1 MRNRFRIGVA
11 AGLIIV
17 GIAGCREGREIAR
30 GDYDADGTAT
40 GDGVH
45 GEAGG
50 SNGAGGAAMG
60 SGGSGGAPYPG
71 TGGALDA
78 GAPDHPSGT
87 GGMATGTGGAR
98 AGTGGMG
105 VGGMGAPG
113 TGVGGTIAGTGGMGV
128 GGTIVGTGGMG
139 VGGTIAGTGG
149 ATPGTGGSPPN
160 LLGVAQ
166 ALNGQM
172 LLVPCLLDTAASV
185 CSTQLAG
192 CPAANATDRALSG
205 ALLTDSTVMLAGTTG
220 QAYTITLHVQGE
232 VSSKTYTGS
241 VDANNVLAS
250 PMANGFATGGTP
262 TTADAYEVFMLRV
275 TNPGGATHTD
285 YFLNSLAPPGVS
297 NHTTYGID
305 YTAQIQAQGGATIR
319 LVASDPNCS
328 AIKNCGPVQ
337 NDGTVCAGP
346 IVLSNVEPTVISMNP
361 TISFTVPYNG
371 EWIALTVKDVT
382 SP

>member
-1 MRNRFRIGVA
+1 V
-11 AGLIIV
+11 
-17 GIAGCREGREIAR
+17 
-30 GDYDADGTAT
+30 
-40 GDGVH
+40 
-45 GEAGG
+45 
-50 SNGAGGAAMG
+50 
-60 SGGSGGAPYPG
+60 
-71 TGGALDA
+71 
-78 GAPDHPSGT
+78 
-87 GGMATGTGGAR
+87 
-98 AGTGGMG
+98 
-105 VGGMGAPG
+105 
-113 TGVGGTIAGTGGMGV
+113 GTGGMGV

-139 VGGTIAGTGG
+139 VGGTIVGTGG
-149 ATPGTGGSPPN
+149 TPGTGGSPPD

-166 ALNGQM
+166 ALNGKM

-192 CPAANATDRALSG
+192 CPAINATDRALSG

-220 QAYTITLHVQGE
+220 QAYSITLHVQGE

-262 TTADAYEVFMLRV
+262 TTADSYEVFMLRV
-275 TNPGGATHTD
+275 TNPGSATHTD

-319 LVASDPNCS
+319 LVASDSNCS
-328 AIKNCGPVQ
+328 AIKNCGPTQ
-337 NDGTVCAGP
+337 NAGDVCAAP
-346 IVLSNVEPTVISMNP
+346 IVLANVEPTVISMNP

-371 EWIALTVKDVT
+371 EWIALTVKNVT